1 MRIYK
6 AVCSFALLALAGA
19 SAAPAVTGDPRSDF
33 DCAVV
38 SEFFF
43 RVAKKKQFPA
53 NDQKDLVTVALWYET
68 IWQQDHPREDT
79 RTNDRFIPL
88 VDAIGA
94 HPETHLET
102 LKACIARANANPI
115 FIQFATTLQASPPND
130 AK

>member
-19 SAAPAVTGDPRSDF
+19 TTAPAVTADPRSDF

-43 RVAKKKQFPA
+43 RVAKEKQFPA
-53 NDQKDLVTVALWYET
+53 DEQKDLVIVGLWYET
-68 IWQQDHPREDT
+68 IWQQDHPGEDT

-88 VDAIGA
+88 ADAIGA
-94 HPETHLET
+94 QPKAHVET
-102 LKACIARANANPI
+102 LKACILRANADPN
-115 FIQFATTLQASPPND
+115 FVQFGTSLRASPPGN

>member
-6 AVCSFALLALAGA
+6 AVCSLALLSLAGA
-19 SAAPAVTGDPRSDF
+19 TPAPAVSADPRSDY

-43 RVAKKKQFPA
+43 RVAKEKQFPA

-68 IWQQDHPREDT
+68 IWQQDHPGKDT
-79 RTNDRFIPL
+79 RTSDRFIPL
-88 VDAIGA
+88 VDAIGER
-94 HPETHLET
+94 PKTHLET
-102 LKACIARANANPI
+102 LKACIARANANPA
-115 FIQFATTLQASPPND
+115 FVQFTTTLQAPASND